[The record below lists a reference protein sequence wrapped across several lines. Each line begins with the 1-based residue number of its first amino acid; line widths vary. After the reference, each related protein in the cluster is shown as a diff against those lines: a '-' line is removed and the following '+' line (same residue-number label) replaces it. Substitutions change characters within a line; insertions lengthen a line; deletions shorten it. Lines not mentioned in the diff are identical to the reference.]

1 MYEENKNNGSDL
13 YERVLTHVPAQQ
25 LHQSYNAVLQ
35 EELASANA
43 AVGDVVTAFTKLEEV
58 RGVIA
63 KFEEGHDSTGG
74 RSATLIAAIANTLM
88 VQRDLQQRIDKLVSS
103 VPINVLERKR
113 KRDEDDEQGR
123 QMTGHAHDRE
133 LIKERARSINIVQPT
148 VLKRVATTEIKPVM
162 DSTVETSSTSEW
174 ESDSDNDD
182 DVEGSEAAWKALIEN
197 AVEDKVPSP
206 GKRSAVVDKKKQAN
220 QPKTTSSNAANLIM
234 EDVDKL
240 SAEDRAFVIPDVLI
254 ALKRS
259 VEEDSTGSCRSEVA
273 NSLSILV
280 GWWASESEEQFEH
293 LKLYRDYKAAV
304 ESYVNRLSR
313 SKEQQELQSLLDTL
327 SSAIYNLGGLS
338 ASGAKTAATNGN
350 SQHATLFSQLVA
362 SINGDAR
369 REHWLLDVLV
379 AFKKKAACKV
389 QDAPAKHI
397 LKPLICVSKWLCE
410 RPREPR
416 QLVIYGMLFDATRHV
431 VNRLP
436 GPTRNSVIELVENV

>member
-1 MYEENKNNGSDL
+1 MERL

-240 SAEDRAFVIPDVLI
+240 SAEDRAFAIPDVLI

-313 SKEQQELQSLLDTL
+313 SKEQQELQRYVQSCHSDT
-327 SSAIYNLGGLS
+327 SY
-338 ASGAKTAATNGN
+338 
-350 SQHATLFSQLVA
+350 
-362 SINGDAR
+362 
-369 REHWLLDVLV
+369 
-379 AFKKKAACKV
+379 
-389 QDAPAKHI
+389 
-397 LKPLICVSKWLCE
+397 LK
-410 RPREPR
+410 
-416 QLVIYGMLFDATRHV
+416 Y
-431 VNRLP
+431 
-436 GPTRNSVIELVENV
+436 